1 MQSPLSMAALGAL
14 LAIAGAACDKPGSSA
29 SPSASTTAEA
39 PAAPT
44 PSQAEPPPP
53 PPDDLDVDAAR
64 AALKCPSGATTGACG
79 VLGAFASCTA
89 WDPVVPSGDG
99 RWLGRATVVENGKAR
114 EAVAM
119 LRARRVPSAEVAPGQ
134 LLAKL
139 ALAELPRDDDAYA
152 QADKAIRALERADVP
167 GRSNAA
173 IERLKTRTEW
183 SESFA
188 ARTAKGQV
196 RAARESGLYACQGP
210 KRQVFVVER
219 AGAKT
224 SADGLYAEVWPAT
237 W

>member
-1 MQSPLSMAALGAL
+1 MVAFGAL
-14 LAIAGAACDKPGSSA
+14 LAVAAAACDKPGSSA
-29 SPSASTTAEA
+29 APSASASAEVA
-39 PAAPT
+39 AAPT

-79 VLGAFASCTA
+79 VLAAFASCTA

-99 RWLGRATVVENGKAR
+99 RWLGRATIVDSGKPR
-114 EAVAM
+114 EGVAM

-139 ALAELPRDDDAYA
+139 ALVELPRDDDAFA

-167 GRSNAA
+167 ARGNAA
-173 IERLKTRTEW
+173 IDRLKTRTEW
-183 SESFA
+183 PEAFA
-188 ARTAKGQV
+188 AKTAKGEV
-196 RAARESGLYACQGP
+196 YAGREGGLYACQGP

-224 SADGLYAEVWPAT
+224 SGDGLYAELWPAT